1 MSKRLLYIA
10 FHFPPIQVSSGVHR
24 TLAFSRY
31 FSEHDWKV
39 RVLTADVKAYQQ
51 WTEAQY
57 KFIPDKVSVVR
68 AFARDTARHFSFKGR
83 YLGWMSIP
91 DRWQSWILGGVWA
104 GYWQIRRERPDVI
117 LSTYPIASAHIIG
130 YFLHKLTGVPWVAD
144 FRDPM
149 LQDAYPSNPA
159 IRSVFAWIEKKAV
172 KHCKKIIFTS
182 PGAVELYQTRFPD
195 VEPDRWQLIPNGYDS
210 KLFDAL
216 PEVPKQ
222 DAQDEKI
229 TLLHSGTIYPAERDP
244 RALFQAL
251 SELKQEDQ
259 LLFGKLKL
267 VLRATGHDELFAPMI
282 SEYGIGDMVELA
294 PGTDYLT
301 ALQEML
307 QVDALLLMQ
316 ASNCNYQTPAKA
328 YEYIRAKR
336 PVLALTD
343 PSGDTASVIRQ
354 SGAAMVAPL
363 DDVAAIKKVLREF
376 MQAITQDAF
385 RYLPDSDIEAFSRQH
400 QAKTFCSLLDKIV
413 QQ

>member
-31 FSEHDWKV
+31 FSEHNWNV
-39 RVLTADVKAYQQ
+39 SVLTADVKAYQQ

-149 LQDAYPSNPA
+149 LQDAYPSNPT
-159 IRSVFAWIEKKAV
+159 IRKLFAWIEKKAV
-172 KHCKKIIFTS
+172 KHCKQIIFTS
-182 PGAVELYQTRFPD
+182 PGAVELYQDRFPD
-195 VEPDRWQLIPNGYDS
+195 VESDRWQLIPNGYDS
-210 KLFDAL
+210 KMFDAL
-216 PEVPKQ
+216 SEVPLEQTEHK
-222 DAQDEKI
+222 KI

-251 SELKQEDQ
+251 SELKQEDE
-259 LLFGKLKL
+259 LLAGQFKL
-267 VLRATGHDELFAPMI
+267 VLRATGHDDLFAPMI
-282 SEYGIGDMVELA
+282 AEYGISDMVELA

-343 PSGDTASVIRQ
+343 PSGDTATVIRQ
-354 SGAAMVAPL
+354 SGVAMVAPL
-363 DDVAAIKKVLREF
+363 DDVVAIKRTLQDFV
-376 MQAITQDAF
+376 QGITQDTF